1 MTLQNFL
8 NLTASIPEPKLR
20 RALAL
25 ALSAETT
32 ELIRGLPAL
41 LSSGVDVDQRLPKRE
56 AADSRRGLKILDPG
70 LDY

>member
-25 ALSAETT
+25 ALSAE
-32 ELIRGLPAL
+32 RP
-41 LSSGVDVDQRLPKRE
+41 SSSEDYPRFYRRVLMSISASPSGKPQIH
-56 AADSRRGLKILDPG
+56 AAA
-70 LDY
+70 